1 MQELKTIAIVNDQ
14 DVVHARAVTRELA
27 KSLGFGAADQTR
39 LATAVSELTRNI
51 LRYAEKGE
59 CHIQD
64 DSDDQ
69 VSSIRVI
76 VEDHGPGIPSLDDAM
91 EDGFTTG
98 GGLGAGLP
106 GTKRLVHEFCIQ
118 SEPGHTRISIRMISR
133 TRAGK
138 PVTKPSFAVRSR

>member
-1 MQELKTIAIVNDQ
+1 MRELKTIPIAADK
-14 DVVHARAVTRELA
+14 DVVAARAASRELA
-27 KSLGFGAADQTR
+27 KTLGFGAADQTR

-69 VSSIRVI
+69 VTGIRVV
-76 VEDHGPGIPSLDDAM
+76 VEDRGPGIPNLDQAM
-91 EDGFTTG
+91 ADGFTTG

-106 GTKRLVHEFCIQ
+106 GTKRLVHEFDIQ
-118 SEPGHTRISIRMISR
+118 SQPGHTKISIRMISR
-133 TRAGK
+133 KKAVGTEPLLMAAG
-138 PVTKPSFAVRSR
+138 RSR